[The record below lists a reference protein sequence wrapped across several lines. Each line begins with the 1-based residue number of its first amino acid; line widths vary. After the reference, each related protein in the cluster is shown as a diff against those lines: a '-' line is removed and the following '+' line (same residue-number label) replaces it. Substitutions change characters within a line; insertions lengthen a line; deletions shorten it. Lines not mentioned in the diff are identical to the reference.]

1 MWFTDLAPKHRRA
14 ECVEGG
20 RGAERYELKNTDK
33 KSLAV
38 PVVAQRVK
46 NLTSSYEDAGS
57 IPGLAQWRR
66 CQQAAA

>member
-1 MWFTDLAPKHRRA
+1 M
-14 ECVEGG
+14 EGG

-33 KSLAV
+33 KGLAV
-38 PVVAQRVK
+38 TVVAQRVK